1 MIARVPHRKA
11 VERLLLEFP
20 VVGIL
25 GARQVGKTTLARQVA
40 AARASGTAWFD
51 LENERHIARLE
62 DPMGALEPLRG
73 LVVLDEIQ
81 RRPNIFSALR
91 VLADRPRRPA
101 RFLVLGSASPALL
114 RQTSESLAGRIAYHH
129 LPGLSMEETGP
140 RFLNRLWL
148 RGGFPRSFLASSDE
162 QSHRWMEEMVA
173 TFLQRDLPELGF
185 GIPSQTLFR
194 FWKMLAHYH
203 GQIWNASEFARSFG
217 VSDMTVRSYLDLL
230 AGTFMIRQLPAWHE
244 NMGKRQV
251 KAPKVYFRDSGLLHS
266 LIDVRTRKD
275 LEQHPRSGASWEGF
289 AMEETI
295 ELARARPEECYFWAT
310 HSGAELDL
318 LIVRGRKREGFEF
331 KHTTT
336 PGLTASMRIA
346 VQDLKLNQL
355 TVVHAGRDTFPLAAR
370 VHAVPLS
377 RLTANLSKGKRAG

>member
-1 MIARVPHRKA
+1 MVLRVPHRKA

-25 GARQVGKTTLARQVA
+25 GARQVGKTTLAHQVA
-40 AARASGTAWFD
+40 AARAAGATWFD
-51 LENERHIARLE
+51 LENARHIARLE

-91 VLADRPRRPA
+91 VLADRPHRPA

-148 RGGFPRSFLASSDE
+148 RGGYPRSFLASSDE
-162 QSHRWMEEMVA
+162 QSHRWIEQMVA

-185 GIPSQTLFR
+185 RIPSQTLFR

-266 LIDVRTRKD
+266 LIDVRTRED
-275 LEQHPRSGASWEGF
+275 LEHHPRAGASWEGF
-289 AMEETI
+289 ALEETI
-295 ELARARPEECYFWAT
+295 RLARASPEECHFWAT

-331 KHTTT
+331 KRTTA

-346 VQDLKLNQL
+346 VQDLKLDRL
-355 TVVHAGRDTFPLAAR
+355 TVVHAGHETFPLAGR
-370 VHAVPLS
+370 VRAVPLS
-377 RLTANLSKGKRAG
+377 QLTAIPSKGK